1 MVRDVKST
9 ALGWLSE
16 PSLTTYSSERFEEP
30 IRGARMAARMVL
42 NLEFPVKVE
51 GSLGYGRL
59 WTRLL
64 ELRAVL
70 EG

>member
-1 MVRDVKST
+1 
-9 ALGWLSE
+9 
-16 PSLTTYSSERFEEP
+16 
-30 IRGARMAARMVL
+30 MAARMVL